1 MRHSVGHRQTCAM
14 WPLSV
19 GKRYHDTRVYRR
31 ESSRGIRLSDGAWR
45 IGVLSSPLLDLA
57 GDEDLPTISNMRL
70 SEAWAENR
78 WLIDAVHRWDG
89 GRIFVV
95 RPRVPVPARE
105 AVEAGTAALQAVT
118 SAVAYGDVGFIGNVI
133 VHPSARKQ
141 GLGKRVMR
149 AALDWLA
156 STSARWVEL
165 DATVYGRPLYER
177 LGFKGTLP
185 SWVLW
190 ASITEA
196 RLDHLAAFTAHHD
209 VCSLETDDLPSVLNL
224 DRAALGGDRSGLL
237 RLVLDTPDTSAYV
250 VRDTAGAPLGYLFA
264 RPLDNGQPGL
274 RIGPWVAAAP
284 SVAGALLAHAVGNVY
299 PDARQRNPNAFHLHA
314 CIPGV
319 SQSALN
325 LCEELGLTLI
335 QDDLRM
341 RLDLAVDAES
351 DSVSVSTRPGSS
363 AVYDSETQWVYAMLA
378 PMVG

>member
-1 MRHSVGHRQTCAM
+1 M
-14 WPLSV
+14 
-19 GKRYHDTRVYRR
+19 
-31 ESSRGIRLSDGAWR
+31 SDGAWR

-78 WLIDAVHRWDG
+78 WLIDAVQRWDG

-95 RPRVPVPARE
+95 RPCTPVPARE
-105 AVEAGTAALQAVT
+105 AVDAGTAALQAVT
-118 SAVAYGDVGFIGNVI
+118 SAVAYGDLGFIGNVI
-133 VHPSARKQ
+133 VHPTARKQ
-141 GLGKRVMR
+141 GLGNRVMR

-156 STSARWVEL
+156 STHVRWVEL

-190 ASITEA
+190 ASITDA
-196 RLDHLAAFTAHHD
+196 RLDHLAAFTTQHD
-209 VCSLETDDLPSVLNL
+209 VFSLEADDLPSVLSL

-237 RLVLDTPDTSAYV
+237 RLVLATPDTSAYV
-250 VRDTAGAPLGYLFA
+250 VRDIGGAPMGYLFA

-274 RIGPWVAAAP
+274 RIGPWVASAP
-284 SVAGALLAHAVGNVY
+284 SVAGALLAHAVSSVY
-299 PDARQRNPNAFHLHA
+299 PGARQKYPNAFHLHA
-314 CIPGV
+314 CIPGA

-341 RLDLAVDAES
+341 RLDLAPDAVGNG
-351 DSVSVSTRPGSS
+351 VSASTQLGSS